1 MKPVQQGVTPL
12 DLKNIR
18 KLNEDALQTRATQNL
33 GAELK
38 AGSQSKVSK
47 EEKLSA
53 GQEDEVVLAGQPEA
67 KAAKS
72 SESSKT
78 AKTRSANDG
87 SSARVSEEDAATE
100 TSEETSSQSGV
111 PDKPDYTDSEKA
123 FLERLEELNNQAKEL
138 RTMWRKLYMEWYE
151 SQLKWMEDLENFRQ
165 STTLMWQE
173 VSVSR
178 WIQGTKH
185 AEAARSLL

>member
-47 EEKLSA
+47 EEKLTA

-67 KAAKS
+67 ATKTTKSTKATKS
-72 SESSKT
+72 AS
-78 AKTRSANDG
+78 DG
-87 SSARVSEEDAATE
+87 SSARVSEEE
-100 TSEETSSQSGV
+100 TPAESAEETSNQSGV

-138 RTMWRKLYMEWYE
+138 RAMWRKLYMEWHE

-178 WIQGTKH
+178 WIQGTRH

>member
-47 EEKLSA
+47 DEKLSA
-53 GQEDEVVLAGQPEA
+53 GQDDEVVLASPAEAPARTGQSTKVT
-67 KAAKS
+67 KAP
-72 SESSKT
+72 
-78 AKTRSANDG
+78 NDG
-87 SSARVSEEDAATE
+87 SSARVSEEE
-100 TSEETSSQSGV
+100 TPAESKEEASASSGV

-138 RTMWRKLYMEWYE
+138 RAMWRKLYMEWYE

-178 WIQGTKH
+178 WVQGTKH